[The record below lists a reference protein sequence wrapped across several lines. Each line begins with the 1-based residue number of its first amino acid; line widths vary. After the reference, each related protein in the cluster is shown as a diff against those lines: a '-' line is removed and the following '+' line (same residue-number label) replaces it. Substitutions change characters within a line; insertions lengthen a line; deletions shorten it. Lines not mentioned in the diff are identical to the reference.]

1 MESVRRKIVLRY
13 ERERERERRS
23 GGSDDETDELHLVR
37 RKKISVDKCKNEKR
51 VFVNLGDEG
60 FSLMKRYRV

>member
-1 MESVRRKIVLRY
+1 M
-13 ERERERERRS
+13 RERERERRS